1 MIMNYQ
7 VVLIVN
13 DVNDCPAIL
22 DAWEEAGVLG
32 ITIFAST
39 GLGQV
44 RRAGLR
50 DDLPLLPSLEDLFS
64 DEEAQNRTLMSVV
77 EGQEMVDKMVAIAQK
92 ILGDLDDPHTGFLF
106 VVPVSQ
112 AFGLGRH
119 RTDRSV
125 E

>member
-1 MIMNYQ
+1 MSYL

-13 DVNDCPAIL
+13 DIDDCPDIL

-39 GLGQV
+39 GLGRV

-50 DDLPLLPSLEDLFS
+50 DDLPLMPSLEDLFS
-64 DEEAQNRTLMSVV
+64 GEEEQSRTLMSVV
-77 EGQEMVDKMVAIAQK
+77 DSQEMVDKMVAIAQQ
-92 ILGDLDDPHTGFLF
+92 IIGDLEDPHTGFLF
-106 VVPVSQ
+106 VVPVLQ
-112 AFGLGRH
+112 AYGLGKH
-119 RTDRSV
+119 RTDRSS

>member
-1 MIMNYQ
+1 MSYL

-13 DVNDCPAIL
+13 DIDDCPDIL

-39 GLGQV
+39 GLGRV

-50 DDLPLLPSLEDLFS
+50 DDLPLMPSLEDMFS
-64 DEEAQNRTLMSVV
+64 SEEEQSRTLMSVV
-77 EGQEMVDKMVAIAQK
+77 DSQEMVDKMVTIAQQ
-92 ILGDLDDPHTGFLF
+92 IIGDLENPHTGFLF
-106 VVPVSQ
+106 VLPVIQ

-119 RTDRSV
+119 RTDRSS

>member
-1 MIMNYQ
+1 MIMSYL

-13 DVNDCPAIL
+13 DINDCPLVL
-22 DAWEEAGVLG
+22 DAWEAAGVLG
-32 ITIFAST
+32 VTIFAST

-64 DEEAQNRTLMSVV
+64 DEEAQNRTLLSVV
-77 EGQEMVDKMVAIAQK
+77 DSQEMVDKMVEIAQQ
-92 ILGDLDDPHTGFLF
+92 IIGDLENPHTGFLF
-106 VVPVSQ
+106 VVPVIR
-112 AFGLGRH
+112 AYGLGIH
-119 RTDRSV
+119 RTDRSN

>member
-1 MIMNYQ
+1 MSYL

-13 DVNDCPAIL
+13 DIDDCPEIL

-39 GLGQV
+39 GLGHV
-44 RRAGLR
+44 RQAGLR
-50 DDLPLLPSLEDLFS
+50 DDLPLMPSLEDLFS

-77 EGQEMVDKMVAIAQK
+77 DSQEMVDKMVAITQQ
-92 ILGDLDDPHTGFLF
+92 ILGNLENPHTGFLF
-106 VVPVSQ
+106 VLPVIQ
-112 AFGLGRH
+112 AFGMGKH
-119 RTDRSV
+119 RTDRST